1 MDSGQQGNPQL
12 IKVQRESVKRL
23 AIERTHVSYLT
34 PLPLRL
40 GDHEGREDRKY
51 FKKSS
56 SEMIRL
62 KSCFLNVIGPLH
74 S

>member
-1 MDSGQQGNPQL
+1 MDSGQQRNSQL
-12 IKVQRESVKRL
+12 IKVQRESVMRL
-23 AIERTHVSYLT
+23 AIERTRVSYLT

-40 GDHEGREDRKY
+40 ADHEEREDGKY
-51 FKKSS
+51 FKKPS